1 MYAQLTL
8 VGNVGQD
15 PEMRYTPSGVPVCNF
30 SVAVNRTWT
39 NAAGEKQEQVT
50 WFQVTAWRRQAEICA
65 QYLTKGDR
73 VLIVSE
79 SIDVNPW
86 LDRDRAAR
94 ANIQVTPQSIRF
106 LSPRLGEAAPDGSAT
121 PVDQTA
127 LDEENPF
134 S

>member
-1 MYAQLTL
+1 MYAQLTI

-50 WFQVTAWRRQAEICA
+50 WFQVSAWRRLAEICA

-79 SIDVNPW
+79 SIDVNAW
-86 LDRDRAAR
+86 MDRDGAAR
-94 ANIQVTPQSIRF
+94 ANIQVMPQSIRF
-106 LSPRLGEAAPDGSAT
+106 LSPRLGDTAPDDTAAP
-121 PVDQTA
+121 
-127 LDEENPF
+127 DEENPF
-134 S
+134 R

>member
-30 SVAVNRTWT
+30 SVAANRTWT

-86 LDRDRAAR
+86 LDRDGAAR

-106 LSPRLGEAAPDGSAT
+106 LSPRLDDTSPA
-121 PVDQTA
+121 DQAA

>member
-1 MYAQLTL
+1 MYAQLTI

-15 PEMRYTPSGVPVCNF
+15 PEMRYTPNGTPVCNF

-39 NAAGEKQEQVT
+39 NTAGEKQEQVT
-50 WFQVTAWRRQAEICA
+50 WFQVSAWRRLAEICA

-79 SIDVNPW
+79 SIDVNAW
-86 LDRDRAAR
+86 MDRDGAAR

-106 LSPRLGEAAPDGSAT
+106 LSPRLGDAPD
-121 PVDQTA
+121 DTA
-127 LDEENPF
+127 LPDEENPF
-134 S
+134 R

>member
-1 MYAQLTL
+1 MYAQLTI

-15 PEMRYTPSGVPVCNF
+15 PEMRYTPNGVPVCNF
-30 SVAVNRTWT
+30 SVAVNRTWK

-50 WFQVTAWRRQAEICA
+50 WFQVSAWRRLAEICA

-79 SIDVNPW
+79 SIDVNAW
-86 LDRDRAAR
+86 MDRDGAAR

-106 LSPRLGEAAPDGSAT
+106 LSPRLGDAPD
-121 PVDQTA
+121 DTA
-127 LDEENPF
+127 LRDEENPF
-134 S
+134 R

>member
-8 VGNVGQD
+8 IGNVGQD

-50 WFQVTAWRRQAEICA
+50 WFRVAAWRRQAEVCA
-65 QYLTKGDR
+65 QYLKKGER
-73 VLIVSE
+73 VLITSE
-79 SIDVNPW
+79 AIDVNAW
-86 LDRDRAAR
+86 LDRDGAAR
-94 ANIQVTPQSIRF
+94 ANIQVTAQAIRF
-106 LSPRLGEAAPDGSAT
+106 LSPRLGDAPMEDE
-121 PVDQTA
+121 TA
-127 LDEENPF
+127 QSEEDPF